1 MIIIGRK
8 GVYEEWLTP
17 DGLLQ
22 IHGWARHGL
31 TDEQIAHNIGVLP
44 QTFCQWKGKYTALR
58 EALKKG
64 RQPVDVEVENALL
77 KRALGYDYEETITE
91 VEDTE
96 GGKKRKHIRKVAKHV
111 PPDVGAICFWLKN
124 RRPDKWRDRVQ
135 QEVSVDV
142 EDLSPLVELLK

>member
-1 MIIIGRK
+1 MVTIGRK

-17 DGLLQ
+17 DGLLM
-22 IHGWARHGL
+22 IFGWARHGL

-44 QTFCQWKGKYTALR
+44 QTFCQWKGKYTALK
-58 EALKKG
+58 EALKRG
-64 RQPVDVEVENALL
+64 RQPVDIEVENALL
-77 KRALGYDYEETITE
+77 KRALGYEYTETVTDE
-91 VEDTE
+91 VGE
-96 GGKKRKHIRKVAKHV
+96 GDKKKVHTRTLVKHC